1 MTSQHQGPAAGTD
14 AERNGTG
21 PSDTGPSDRGPSGP
35 HHGLGENHAGR
46 NGATPPRSRPSG
58 VFIVSVAALLSF
70 VLWAAL
76 APENLNLVMTAASNW
91 SSQNIGWAYL
101 VVTAGCIV
109 LMIYL
114 GLSRFGKIRLG
125 ADDDRPQFSNWSWIA
140 MICGTVMGIGL
151 ISYGAAEPMSHFM
164 VPPHGLAEPE
174 TMDAAVRAMQFSYF
188 NWGPNAWA
196 LFGVFGLAI
205 AYSTHRLHNTG
216 LISPMLRPVLGKSMD
231 GWAGQLIDIFTIIAT
246 LFGTTT
252 SLGLGA
258 AQIAEG
264 VNSLTGIPSDLFVQV
279 IIIAGITVVFTLS
292 AMSGVTRGIKW
303 ISKATMLAAAAL
315 GLFVLI
321 VGPTS
326 FISNLYFRSMG
337 QFVAE
342 LPMVA
347 LLTPGTPEDLQWM
360 QWWTYFMMA
369 WWLSWGAFVGIFLA
383 KISKGRTI
391 REFVVAVL
399 GVPTLVF
406 SLWFTIFGGAAIHLD
421 MFFGTSLGE
430 ATQQDT
436 NVTFFALLAE
446 LPLTAVTSVLTV
458 AMVILFFVSSAD
470 SNTFVLSVLSSRGSM
485 QPRRPMLA
493 TWGLLTG
500 LCAVVLLIAGG
511 LQALQ
516 QTALLSAVPFTII
529 VTLLGISL
537 IKQLRADPRFT
548 HAGAP
553 RATPRTSGDAESRP

>member
-1 MTSQHQGPAAGTD
+1 MSRQD
-14 AERNGTG
+14 
-21 PSDTGPSDRGPSGP
+21 PSAIRSTKSSADSSS
-35 HHGLGENHAGR
+35 E
-46 NGATPPRSRPSG
+46 GASSSRPGG
-58 VFIVSVAALLSF
+58 VFYISVVALLSF
-70 VLWAAL
+70 VLWATF
-76 APENLNLVMTAASNW
+76 APENLNSVMTAASNW
-91 SSQNIGWAYL
+91 SAQNIGWAYL

-109 LMIYL
+109 LMVYL
-114 GLSRFGKIRLG
+114 GLSKFGKIRLG
-125 ADDDRPQFSNWSWIA
+125 KDQDRPEFSNWSWIA

-151 ISYGAAEPMSHFM
+151 ISYGAAEPMTHFM

-174 TMDAAVRAMQFSYF
+174 TMDAAVTAMQFSYF

-205 AYSTHRLHNTG
+205 AYSTHRRGNTG
-216 LISPMLRPVLGKSMD
+216 LVSPMLRPVLGKSMD

-279 IIIAGITVVFTLS
+279 IIIAAITVIFTLS
-292 AMSGVTRGIKW
+292 AMSGVSRGIKW
-303 ISKATMLAAAAL
+303 ISKTTMLAAAAL
-315 GLFVLI
+315 GLFVLVI
-321 VGPTS
+321 GPTS
-326 FISNLYFRSMG
+326 FITNLYFRSMG
-337 QFVAE
+337 QFIAE
-342 LPMVA
+342 FPMVA

-406 SLWFTIFGGAAIHLD
+406 SLWFTIFGGSAISLD
-421 MFFGTSLGE
+421 MFGGTNIGE
-430 ATQQDT
+430 ATLEDT
-436 NVTFFALLAE
+436 NVTFFALLGE
-446 LPLTAVTSVLTV
+446 LPLTAITSVLTV
-458 AMVILFFVSSAD
+458 IMVILFFVSSAD

-485 QPRRPMLA
+485 YPARPMLGL
-493 TWGLLTG
+493 WGLLTG
-500 LCAVVLLIAGG
+500 VCAIVLLIAGG

-537 IKQLRADPRFT
+537 IKELRADERFRT
-548 HAGAP
+548 AVTKQKKVEPAP
-553 RATPRTSGDAESRP
+553 RP